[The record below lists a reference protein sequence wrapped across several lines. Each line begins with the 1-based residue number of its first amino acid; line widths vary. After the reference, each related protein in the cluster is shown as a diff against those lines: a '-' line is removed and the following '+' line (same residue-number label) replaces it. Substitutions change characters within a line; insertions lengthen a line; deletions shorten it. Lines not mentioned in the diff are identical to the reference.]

1 MNFIVRSEYPL
12 RKNIEPGT
20 FVLVADKWDDYFKFS
35 TLYALY
41 IVDENEELQE
51 VGNLKI
57 GQFNMER
64 KQRSPE
70 LPKRFEQLDERF
82 FSLGQDD
89 EYYLRLNDLGDATRE
104 EILRALND
112 IAKNEQLYEKAKN
125 EKVSIDSLFR
135 FAPETTVKIQF
146 RRMANGGARLSRY
159 DFIYHSPSGKNSAIP
174 QISLDFHVVPDS
186 NPPTNIHVLIGKNG
200 VGKTYLLNNMAAA
213 LVEDNAIPS
222 RVGYFESAGRRQRSP
237 EELFSG
243 LVSVTFSAFDESNP
257 PLDTET
263 PKGIKYYYIG
273 LKRPKEEGQR
283 AQSIP
288 KTPAML
294 KTEFVESVVACLA
307 SGRKERWR
315 NALEMLETDQLFN
328 EYNISSLA
336 DIKRGREM
344 RQMAGELFNQLSSGH
359 KIVLLTITRL
369 IETVEE
375 RTLVLIDEPESHLHP
390 PLLSAFIRV
399 LSNLLVLR
407 NGVAIIATHSPVVLQ
422 EVPRSCV
429 YNILRIGEQTIAQ
442 ELELESFGENVGS
455 LTSAVFGLEVTHSGF
470 HKLLRKEVVD
480 WGDFD
485 IIMARFG
492 NQLGTEARA
501 ILRSLVLTQDRQS

>member
-1 MNFIVRSEYPL
+1 MNFLVRAEYPL
-12 RKNIEPGT
+12 RRNFEPGT
-20 FVLVADKWDDYFKFS
+20 FVLVADNWDDYFKFS
-35 TLYALY
+35 TLYSLY
-41 IVDENEELQE
+41 LVDANKELQE
-51 VGNLKI
+51 LGNLKI
-57 GQFNMER
+57 GQFNMDR
-64 KQRSPE
+64 GQRSPE

-82 FSLGQDD
+82 FSVGQDD
-89 EYYLRLNDLGDATRE
+89 DYYLKLNNLGDGVRE
-104 EILRALND
+104 QILVALND
-112 IAKNEQLYEKAKN
+112 IAKNEKLFEKSKD

-146 RRMANGGARLSRY
+146 RRIANGGSRLSRY

-174 QISLDFHVVPDS
+174 QIQLDFHVVPDS
-186 NPPTNIHVLIGKNG
+186 NPPTNIHVLIGSNG
-200 VGKTYLLNNMAAA
+200 VGKTYLLNNMVAS

-222 RVGYFESAGRRQRSP
+222 RVGYFESAGRRQKSP
-237 EELFSG
+237 KELFAG
-243 LVSVTFSAFDESNP
+243 IVSVTFSAFDESDP
-257 PLDTET
+257 PLNIET
-263 PKGIKYYYIG
+263 PNGLKYYYIG

-283 AQSIP
+283 NQSIP

-294 KTEFVESVVACLA
+294 KTEFVESVAACLA

-315 NALEMLETDQLFN
+315 KALEMLETDQLFS
-328 EYNISSLA
+328 EYNISALA
-336 DIKRGREM
+336 DIKRGKEM
-344 RQMAGELFNQLSSGH
+344 KIKAGEIFNQLSSGH

-429 YNILRIGEQTIAQ
+429 ARISRLGEQTFVE
-442 ELELESFGENVGS
+442 ELESESFGENVGS
-455 LTSAVFGLEVTHSGF
+455 LTRQVFGLEVTHSGF
-470 HKLLRKEVVD
+470 HKLLREEVAEWHD
-480 WGDFD
+480 YD

-492 NQLGTEARA
+492 NQLGAEARA
-501 ILRSLVLTQDRQS
+501 IVRSLVLTQNNAQ